1 VSSAVGV
8 LERRSW
14 LPVALLVGLLCATAA
29 ASIAGKGVLL
39 VSLISVAAT
48 VALTQTWI
56 FRWESLVGLIIVV
69 IFFIPIRRYELPANL
84 PIVLEP
90 YRIVVAIVIM
100 LWLASLLVDS
110 RVAFRRSD
118 FGGPV
123 TAITLAV
130 VLSLVAN
137 PHRVT
142 DLSSN
147 VTKSVM
153 FFASFLLVF
162 FLIVSVCRRLEVIDA
177 LLKTM
182 VTCGAIVA
190 ILSLYEFR
198 TGYNIFDHLSGL
210 PGLRLVSLPEQF
222 GDVTGFARGGR
233 LRVYASAQHPNALAA
248 ALTMLVPLAIY
259 LAMRSRQSRWWLAG
273 ALCMLGV
280 FATSSRTSVIMLFVI
295 GAVYF
300 WLRPRETRRLWPAL
314 IPLVLVIHVA
324 APGTLGGLKDA
335 FFPKGGLFAQE
346 AKNNVGSGRLATLGP
361 TLHREVY
368 PNVVFGEGFGT
379 RIVARDE
386 DTTPNA
392 PILDDQWLGTLAETG
407 VVGALAW
414 IWLFGRYVRRLGR
427 AAKEDDSDGAWLC
440 TALAASVLAFA
451 VGMLLYD
458 AFSFI
463 QVAFILWFL
472 LGLGAAAL
480 QLAEAPARSFRT
492 DRVARD
498 LGPAALAH
506 ARR

>member
-1 VSSAVGV
+1 MSSAVGV

-14 LPVALLVGLLCATAA
+14 LPAALLLGLLCATAA
-29 ASIAGKGVLL
+29 ATVTGKGVLL
-39 VSLISVAAT
+39 VSVISVVVT

-56 FRWESLVGLIIVV
+56 YRWESLVGLILVV

-100 LWLASLLVDS
+100 LWLASLLIDPSVTLGRS
-110 RVAFRRSD
+110 GFR
-118 FGGPV
+118 GPV
-123 TAITLAV
+123 AAIALAAI
-130 VLSLVAN
+130 LSLVAN
-137 PHRVT
+137 PHRVAN
-142 DLSSN
+142 LSSN

-162 FLIVSVCRRLEVIDA
+162 FLIVSIARRPEVIDA

-190 ILSLYEFR
+190 ILSIYEFR
-198 TGYNIFDHLSGL
+198 SGYNIFDHLSGL

-222 GDVTGFARGGR
+222 GDVTGFSRGGR
-233 LRVYASAQHPNALAA
+233 LRVYASAQHPNALGA

-259 LAMRSRQSRWWLAG
+259 LAMKFRQSRWWLAA
-273 ALCMLGV
+273 ALCLLGV
-280 FATSSRTSVIMLFVI
+280 FATSSRTSIVMLMVI
-295 GAVYF
+295 GAVYL
-300 WLRPRETRRLWPAL
+300 WLRPREVRRLWPAL
-314 IPLVLVIHVA
+314 IPLLLVVHVA

-368 PNVVFGEGFGT
+368 PNAVFGEGFGT

-386 DTTPNA
+386 NTTPNA

-427 AAKEDDSDGAWLC
+427 VAKEDDSDRAWLC
-440 TALAASVLAFA
+440 TALAASVLSFA
-451 VGMLLYD
+451 IGMVLYD

-472 LGLGAAAL
+472 LGIGAAVL
-480 QLAEAPARSFRT
+480 QLSEVPGWSFRANAA
-492 DRVARD
+492 ARD
-498 LGPAALAH
+498 LRPTALVR